1 MAIHRL
7 KWSDYPP
14 PEVCGGCVTVGNFD
28 GVHRGHA
35 ALVATAKRLAT
46 AVGGPAVAVTFDPPP
61 VALLNPPAWKLPLAT
76 LADRAAAL
84 QLAGADHVVI
94 LETGAS
100 LLALSAEAFF
110 EDVLVRQLGAKA
122 IAEGYNFH
130 FGRGRGGNVGTL
142 RSMCAAAG
150 IAFEEVPPLLF
161 EGEAISSSRVR
172 AAVNAG
178 DVKLAAQLLD
188 HPYCIRGEVVE
199 GAKRGR
205 TLGFPTANLANV
217 ETLPPAEGVYAVRA
231 TVDGGSY
238 PAAANVGPNPTF
250 GDETRKIEVHLL
262 DFAGDLYRKNLSI
275 HFAARLRET
284 RPFANVDALK
294 AQLERD
300 VAEVR
305 RYVGSK
311 SATATFA
318 PGSASGVAKSPGCSV
333 ARLA

>member
-14 PEVCGGCVTVGNFD
+14 PALRGGCVTVGNFD

-35 ALVATAKRLAT
+35 ALVGAAKRLART
-46 AVGGPAVAVTFDPPP
+46 VGGPAVAVTFDPPP

-76 LADRAAAL
+76 LLDRAAAL
-84 QLAGADHVVI
+84 EDAGADHVVV
-94 LETGAS
+94 LETDAS

-122 IAEGYNFH
+122 IVEGYNFH
-130 FGRGRGGNVGTL
+130 FGRGRGGNVETL
-142 RSMCAAAG
+142 RRMSSEAG
-150 IAFEEVPPLLF
+150 LAFEEVPPLLHD
-161 EGEAISSSRVR
+161 GEAISSSRVR

-178 DVKLAAQLLD
+178 EMTLAAELLGR
-188 HPYCIRGEVVE
+188 PYRISGTVVE

-231 TVDGGSY
+231 DSR

-250 GDETRKIEVHLL
+250 GDETRKIEVYVL
-262 DFAGDLYRKNLSI
+262 DFAGDLYGKTMAVE
-275 HFAARLRET
+275 FVARLRAT
-284 RPFANVDALK
+284 RAFANVESLK
-294 AQLERD
+294 DQLLRD
-300 VAEVR
+300 VAATREV
-305 RYVGSK
+305 
-311 SATATFA
+311 FA
-318 PGSASGVAKSPGCSV
+318 
-333 ARLA
+333 R